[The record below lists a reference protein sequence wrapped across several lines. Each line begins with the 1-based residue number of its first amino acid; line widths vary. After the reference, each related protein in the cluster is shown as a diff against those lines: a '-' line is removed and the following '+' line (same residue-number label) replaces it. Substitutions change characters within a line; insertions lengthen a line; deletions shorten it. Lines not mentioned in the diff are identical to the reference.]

1 MLIHSGDARAPAFDV
16 TGKSSVNWA
25 KTDAGQIEVRAPRDP
40 LLASP
45 AGMSAIDLQ
54 ALAPAELTPQTEPC
68 CADGAIGVL
77 PQCVPVPVAAVS
89 WPAATDLPHSPA
101 SPDHG
106 QLAAALTQLIST
118 ELGLRGF
125 MLTIAVEKARSNAEL
140 RSVAQRTIDQIRTH
154 RGDAAATA
162 ALRTLDGT

>member
-1 MLIHSGDARAPAFDV
+1 MLIHSGDAGAPAFNV

-25 KTDAGQIEVRAPRDP
+25 KTDARQIEVRAPRDP

-45 AGMSAIDLQ
+45 AGASAVDLQ
-54 ALAPAELTPQTEPC
+54 APAPAGLTTPAEPC
-68 CADGAIGVL
+68 CAGGAIGVL
-77 PQCVPVPVAAVS
+77 PECVPVPIAAVS
-89 WPAATDLPHSPA
+89 RPAATDLPHSPV

-106 QLAAALTQLIST
+106 QLAAALIQLISS

>member
-1 MLIHSGDARAPAFDV
+1 M
-16 TGKSSVNWA
+16 NWA
-25 KTDAGQIEVRAPRDP
+25 KTDAGQIEVRAPGDP

-45 AGMSAIDLQ
+45 TGMSAIDLQ
-54 ALAPAELTPQTEPC
+54 ALAPADLTPPTEPR
-68 CADGAIGVL
+68 CAGGAIGVL
-77 PQCVPVPVAAVS
+77 SQCVPVPTAAVS

-106 QLAAALTQLIST
+106 HLAAALTQLIST

-125 MLTIAVEKARSNAEL
+125 MLTIAVEKARSHAEL
-140 RSVAQRTIDQIRTH
+140 RSVAQHTIDQIRAL